1 MPNFTHR
8 VRVAF
13 PDTDA
18 SGRIHFT
25 AMLRYFE
32 SAEIEFLRA
41 LGFIAGFHGDKQR
54 GLRTIEDVAQKGTEN
69 RVDAEIVL
77 CALYRRENHPGKAVP
92 LVLGLIQKFPRN
104 YIMRLE
110 LAVMYAQSGDKTH
123 ALEAVGE
130 AARIAAATSFSGR
143 SGLSAQAAM
152 KAAAVPC

>member
-41 LGFIAGFHGDKQR
+41 LGYCYRDAP
-54 GLRTIEDVAQKGTEN
+54 DVG
-69 RVDAEIVL
+69 
-77 CALYRRENHPGKAVP
+77 
-92 LVLGLIQKFPRN
+92 FPRVRVECE
-104 YIMRLE
+104 YR
-110 LAVMYAQSGDKTH
+110 S
-123 ALEAVGE
+123 AVGFDDE
-130 AARIAAATSFSGR
+130 MDIAVSVKRVGTSSYTLEFGALKDGAVAANGSIVVVCVGR
-143 SGLSAQAAM
+143 LGRAQALPEALK
-152 KAAAVPC
+152 KALTEAGAVRV